1 MYKKTMEKAH
11 EQLEAREY
19 YQTKE
24 IRRLSQRKD
33 WKGLKSIGMEE
44 KTIRK
49 DGQEKKRV
57 PLLYKQ
63 SQ

>member
-11 EQLEAREY
+11 EQLEVREY

-24 IRRLSQRKD
+24 IRCLSQRKD

>member
-1 MYKKTMEKAH
+1 MEKAH